1 MGYYTRFTVE
11 IQTHTPE
18 AGWVDIEPKAFWTS
32 MKNAADIAQDTDAS
46 VKYHAD
52 YLATNRKLAKAFA
65 KLVEGVGEDGIGYF
79 DAVFFNEEIDT
90 KWYEHVEHMQLLANL
105 FPDHVFVL
113 EGVGEEQFDVWIKVF
128 QKDTPVEAK
137 YVKVSIPVWKNGKV
151 VMEEQKNGR
160 R

>member
-1 MGYYTRFTVE
+1 MGYYTRFTIQ
-11 IQTHTPE
+11 IQTYTG
-18 AGWVDIEPKAFWTS
+18 ADWLDIEPKAFWTS
-32 MKNAADIAQDTDAS
+32 MKNAGEVAREPDAET
-46 VKYHAD
+46 KYHDD

-65 KLVEGVGEDGIGYF
+65 KLVKGVGEDGIGYF
-79 DAVFFNEEIDT
+79 DAVFFNEGIDT

-137 YVKVSIPVWKNGKV
+137 YVKVSIPVWRNGKV
-151 VMEEQKNGR
+151 FMEEQPIAR